1 VAGVAAAVLA
11 TPALAVDELSPE
23 PLDRAA
29 VLALPSVYRVQTQV
43 TVPALRTGDGEVY
56 PLPAGGRTIIE
67 VGTAFAVSPRGVLV
81 TAAHV
86 ADPTGRTLALTA
98 APIALAARGR
108 VHSQEYLARWVARE
122 RVRPL
127 GARTVSIRVWP
138 AVPDAASAPPR
149 PQPLA
154 ARLLPR
160 GVDRDDDLALLSV
173 PAARGAP
180 ALQLDDATTLET
192 PIVTVGFGSDRPFGD
207 SAEGP
212 PVPTVRRGEL
222 GPRVV
227 VESLPEPLLTFVTTP
242 VQDGDSG
249 GPAVDTAGRVR
260 GVVRLEH
267 TVRTTGQ
274 RGGIIEQASRVRLL
288 MDRVGVANETG
299 AAAEAYRSGLA
310 RLWALDAAG
319 AREDLGRAVAA
330 APGNTLAARARVRAQ
345 ELQTA
350 EFRLSGDHWVR
361 DLLLG
366 IGLVSALA
374 SAACIALLAGDR
386 RPPGAPR
393 GAGTPPRAGRVRRD

>member
-1 VAGVAAAVLA
+1 VI
-11 TPALAVDELSPE
+11 TEM
-23 PLDRAA
+23 
-29 VLALPSVYRVQTQV
+29 
-43 TVPALRTGDGEVY
+43 
-56 PLPAGGRTIIE
+56 
-67 VGTAFAVSPRGVLV
+67 GTAFAVSPRGVLV

-108 VHSQEYLARWVARE
+108 RHSEDYLAGWVRRE
-122 RVRPL
+122 GVRPL
-127 GARTVSIRVWP
+127 GARTVSITVWP
-138 AVPDAASAPPR
+138 AVPDAASAPAR
-149 PQPLA
+149 PTPLP
-154 ARLLPR
+154 ARLMSG

-173 PAARGAP
+173 PGARGTP
-180 ALQLDDATTLET
+180 ALELDDATTLET
-192 PIVTVGFGSDRPFGD
+192 PIVTVGFGSERPFD
-207 SAEGP
+207 DNARGP
-212 PVPTVRRGEL
+212 AVPTVRRGEL

-227 VESLPEPLLTFVTTP
+227 VESLPEPLLTFVTAP

-249 GPAVDTAGRVR
+249 GPAVDTEGRVR

-288 MDRVGVANETG
+288 MDRVGVANEPG
-299 AAAEAYRSGLA
+299 AAATAYRAGLA

-330 APGNTLAARARVRAQ
+330 APSNTLAARARVRAQ
-345 ELQTA
+345 ELQSA
-350 EFRLSGDHWVR
+350 DFRLAGDGWAR
-361 DLLLG
+361 GLLLG

-393 GAGTPPRAGRVRRD
+393 RPGATARARRVPRD